1 MGKDIGKNFSGKYSQ
16 KRLDHA
22 KQSPIDVFKTPSK
35 RAIQKAAE
43 ATGDLNGN
51 KIAFKITKVSRN
63 SQQNNL
69 QTVTNENDTELPK
82 ERYVS
87 PEKRQE
93 IIDNLRL
100 KW

>member
-22 KQSPIDVFKTPSK
+22 KQSPIDVFKAPSK
-35 RAIQKAAE
+35 RAIQKTAE

-51 KIAFKITKVSRN
+51 KIAIKITKVSRN